1 MASSPPQTSK
11 QSESQSLRSNT
22 PSIPHDCRAD
32 AAPESPA
39 ESYLQN
45 PSPSL
50 PRPDISLASTYQ
62 VLHRLGSTFSHVQY
76 AVCGDAALIAYGHD
90 FRSASHVTIICPA
103 YAQEVM
109 KAWAAATS
117 GMLNY
122 PGEPDTLGVSDED
135 GRVWPVKMRTM
146 AFERSFETLPTVS
159 LCFGDDS
166 SPTAILTMPALVNE
180 IALSY
185 VVDRHI
191 EEEGFLDELAVN
203 LVWLLQSIIEDGSPE
218 QTLNAQDAP
227 AISNP
232 IFWYDFTDAYP
243 ELAGLFYDAGYRPEG
258 SLADVGQVSDVI
270 PAELQ
275 SLPLREII
283 VRGRSRPGG
292 RSNAKLRR
300 QVLKGPNLTRAELRK
315 VIRDHPS
322 SRRRSSGR
330 GDSDD
335 TSWTPRSYSRK
346 PLKRRQS
353 REAPSSVVPFGDKI
367 SNFLFGRPGG
377 SRTKSSKK

>member
-1 MASSPPQTSK
+1 MASSTSQTSE

-22 PSIPHDCRAD
+22 PSKPHGSEAN
-32 AAPESPA
+32 AAPGSPSESP
-39 ESYLQN
+39 SI
-45 PSPSL
+45 
-50 PRPDISLASTYQ
+50 PRPDISPASTYQ
-62 VLHRLGSTFSHVQY
+62 VLQRLGSTFSHVQY

-90 FRSASHVTIICPA
+90 TRSVSYVTIICPA

-122 PGEPDTLGVSDED
+122 PGEPDTLGVSDEE
-135 GRVWPVKMRTM
+135 GQVWPVKMRTM

-166 SPTAILTMPALVNE
+166 SSTTILTMPALVNE

-191 EEEGFLDELAVN
+191 EEEGFLDELAVD
-203 LVWLLQSIIEDGSPE
+203 LVWLLQNIIEDGSPK
-218 QTLNAQDAP
+218 QTLNAQSAP

-258 SLADVGQVSDVI
+258 SEVDVSQ
-270 PAELQ
+270 LQ

-283 VRGRSRPGG
+283 ARGRSRPGG
-292 RSNAKLRR
+292 KPDAKLRR
-300 QVLKGPNLTRAELRK
+300 QVLEGPNLTRAELRK

-330 GDSDD
+330 GDVDD
-335 TSWTPRSYSRK
+335 QSRTPRSYS
-346 PLKRRQS
+346 PPVYFEMTSPSLCS
-353 REAPSSVVPFGDKI
+353 VSPSTGMTRE
-367 SNFLFGRPGG
+367 
-377 SRTKSSKK
+377 

>member
-1 MASSPPQTSK
+1 MASSPSQTSE
-11 QSESQSLRSNT
+11 QSGSQSLRYNT
-22 PSIPHDCRAD
+22 PSKPHGSGAN

-39 ESYLQN
+39 ESYLHA
-45 PSPSL
+45 PSPSF
-50 PRPDISLASTYQ
+50 PRPDISPASTYQ
-62 VLHRLGSTFSHVQY
+62 ILHRLGSTFSHVQY
-76 AVCGDAALIAYGHD
+76 AVCGDAALIAYGHGS
-90 FRSASHVTIICPA
+90 RSASHVTIICPA

-122 PGEPDTLGVSDED
+122 PGESDTLGVSDEE
-135 GRVWPVKMRTM
+135 GQVWPVKMRTM

-159 LCFGDDS
+159 LCLGDDS
-166 SPTAILTMPALVNE
+166 SSTTILTMPALVNE

-191 EEEGFLDELAVN
+191 EEEGFLDELAVD

-258 SLADVGQVSDVI
+258 SEVDVSQDKGFEEVTVI
-270 PAELQ
+270 ATM
-275 SLPLREII
+275 EIPI
-283 VRGRSRPGG
+283 
-292 RSNAKLRR
+292 L
-300 QVLKGPNLTRAELRK
+300 E
-315 VIRDHPS
+315 
-322 SRRRSSGR
+322 
-330 GDSDD
+330 
-335 TSWTPRSYSRK
+335 
-346 PLKRRQS
+346 
-353 REAPSSVVPFGDKI
+353 
-367 SNFLFGRPGG
+367 
-377 SRTKSSKK
+377 

>member
-1 MASSPPQTSK
+1 MASSPSQTSG
-11 QSESQSLRSNT
+11 QSESQPLRYNT
-22 PSIPHDCRAD
+22 PSKPHGSGAN
-32 AAPESPA
+32 AAPESSA
-39 ESYLQN
+39 ESYLHA
-45 PSPSL
+45 PSSSL
-50 PRPDISLASTYQ
+50 PRPDISPASTHQ

-76 AVCGDAALIAYGHD
+76 AVCGDAALIAYGHGS
-90 FRSASHVTIICPA
+90 RSPSHVTIICPA

-122 PGEPDTLGVSDED
+122 PGEPDTLGVSDEE
-135 GRVWPVKMRTM
+135 GQVWPVKMRTM

-166 SPTAILTMPALVNE
+166 SPTTILTMPALVNE

-191 EEEGFLDELAVN
+191 EEEGFLDELAVD
-203 LVWLLQSIIEDGSPE
+203 LIWLLQSIIEDGSPE
-218 QTLNAQDAP
+218 QMLKEHDAP

-258 SLADVGQVSDVI
+258 SEVDVSQVSDMI
-270 PAELQ
+270 PAELR

-283 VRGRSRPGG
+283 TRGRSRPGG
-292 RSNAKLRR
+292 RSDVKLRR
-300 QVLKGPNLTRAELRK
+300 QVLEGPNLTRAELRK

-322 SRRRSSGR
+322 YRRKSSGY
-330 GDSDD
+330 GDLDD
-335 TSWTPRSYSRK
+335 QSWAPRSYSRR
-346 PLKRRQS
+346 PLRRQQS
-353 REAPSSVVPFGDKI
+353 QEVPSSVVPFGDKI
-367 SNFLFGRPGG
+367 SNFLFGRPDG
-377 SRTKSSKK
+377 SRAKHSK